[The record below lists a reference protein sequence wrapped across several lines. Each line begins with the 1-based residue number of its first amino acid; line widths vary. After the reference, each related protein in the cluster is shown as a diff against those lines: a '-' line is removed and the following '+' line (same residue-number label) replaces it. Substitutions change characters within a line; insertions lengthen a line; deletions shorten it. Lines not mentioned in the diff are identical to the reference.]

1 MKQIAILSGK
11 GGTGKTLVAVSLSKA
26 LATGRYIDLLDC
38 DVEEPNC
45 DIFFTNKYNKKLPV
59 ELPVPVFNDS
69 ICVKCGLCV
78 QQCKFNAIALV
89 KNELLF
95 FEENCRNCGL
105 CSYLCPVNAITE
117 KPVEIGNIKIQSK
130 NNVTLKTGTLNIN
143 QQAGFPVVMQL
154 KKLKSQNN
162 ISIIDCPPGASTNLF
177 YSISSVDYCIIVTEP
192 TVFGLNDLE
201 LVIEAVKLSG
211 IPFGIIV
218 NKFDYGMNIID
229 DFCKTNNYD
238 IIMKL
243 FYSKDI
249 AQNYSRGIS
258 LCEYDSKYYMAFKN
272 LYKNICNKFLDKPLR
287 DC

>member
-1 MKQIAILSGK
+1 MKKIAILSGK

-45 DIFFTNKYNKKLPV
+45 NIFFSNKYNKKIPV
-59 ELPVPVFNDS
+59 ELPTPVFNNS

-78 QQCKFNAIALV
+78 QQCKFNAIALI

-117 KPVEIGNIKIQSK
+117 NSVAKGNIKIQSK
-130 NNVTLKTGTLNIN
+130 NNITLKTGTLNIK
-143 QQAGFPVVMQL
+143 QQAGFSVVMQL

-162 ISIIDCPPGASTNLF
+162 VSIIDCPPGASTNLF

-192 TVFGLNDLE
+192 TIFGLHDLE
-201 LVIEAVKLSG
+201 LVIEAVKLAD
-211 IPFGIIV
+211 IPFGIII
-218 NKFDYGMNIID
+218 NKYDYGMNIID
-229 DFCKTNNYD
+229 DYCRQNNYNL
-238 IIMKL
+238 ILKIPYKNQIAEN
-243 FYSKDI
+243 YSK
-249 AQNYSRGIS
+249 GIP
-258 LCEYDSKYYMAFKN
+258 LCDYDSKYYMVFKN
-272 LYKNICNKFLDKPLR
+272 LYKKILTKI
-287 DC
+287 